1 VLVVDEPTE
10 HLDESTAGAFADD
23 LHAAAAGRTVVLLT
37 HRPEL
42 FDPAAW
48 TRAADLAGGPI

>member
-1 VLVVDEPTE
+1 
-10 HLDESTAGAFADD
+10 
-23 LHAAAAGRTVVLLT
+23 VLLT